1 MSGPRVPTRLRRSA
15 QAATL
20 AACALLT
27 MGCQPGYPT
36 EDLVNDDRPPGAAA
50 LLQSLKDLSQE
61 AGLPENW
68 RFDLVG
74 PCQLR
79 LRGRTDAGRQAST
92 LLPLLRLQVGTAS
105 DPASGVIGVTIRH
118 HDGAQARH
126 WRVYETEQWYD
137 AVGFSSH
144 LRQLQRLCAE
154 TRQTR

>member
-1 MSGPRVPTRLRRSA
+1 MTPARVRTRLRRSA
-15 QAATL
+15 QAAML
-20 AACALLT
+20 SACALLL

-50 LLQSLKDLSQE
+50 LLQSLKDLSEE
-61 AGLPENW
+61 AALTANW

-79 LRGRTDAGRQAST
+79 LRGHPGGDRKVST
-92 LLPLLRLQVGTAS
+92 LLPLLRMQVGTAS
-105 DPASGVIGVTIRH
+105 DPASGVIGVTIRL
-118 HDGAQARH
+118 HDGAKTRH

-144 LRQLQRLCAE
+144 LRRLQGLCAE
-154 TRQTR
+154 TRRTG